1 MDQEKRQQNGKR
13 LVENHIHA
21 NASTLVCELSQKPDY
36 MDNLLNLQT
45 RTVWECDSCGH
56 KAANRDA
63 LDECCDEAQAGDS
76 TQSETDLEVYEHW
89 IVSDW
94 LGRQLEKR
102 GEIVGEF
109 KGLTIWGR
117 TCTGQAIFLDEVI
130 QEIGSL

>member
-1 MDQEKRQQNGKR
+1 MDQNQRI
-13 LVENHIHA
+13 ENAERVVKQHIYE
-21 NASTLVCELSQKPDY
+21 NASVLVSDLFNNGDYQDDLMELMS
-36 MDNLLNLQT
+36 
-45 RTVWECDSCGH
+45 RTVWECDCCGH
-56 KAANRDA
+56 QSTDCKD
-63 LDECCDEAQAGDS
+63 LDECCDQATAGESD
-76 TQSETDLEVYEHW
+76 QSEVTAEVYEHW